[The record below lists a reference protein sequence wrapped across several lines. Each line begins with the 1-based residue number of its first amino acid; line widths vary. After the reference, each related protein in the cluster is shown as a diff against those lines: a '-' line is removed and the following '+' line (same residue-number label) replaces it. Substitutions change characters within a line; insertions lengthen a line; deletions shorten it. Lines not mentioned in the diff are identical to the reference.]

1 MVDNSTNLAEL
12 FFGDTSATVTPSEY
26 VSISSQT
33 AATSSPTD
41 GTVSPNDMQLVQH
54 SQQYDTSFEDALS
67 FPMTSHVATYPYP
80 QHEEQRLFDQYL
92 VHNPEVDGFQL
103 DERTG
108 IETSEAG
115 FHSDSFPNEQAPDA
129 RFYDI

>member
-41 GTVSPNDMQLVQH
+41 GTASPSDMQLVH
-54 SQQYDTSFEDALS
+54 PSQQYDTSFENALS
-67 FPMTSHVATYPYP
+67 FPMTSHFATYPYP

-92 VHNPEVDGFQL
+92 VPNPEVDGIQL
-103 DERTG
+103 DNRTG
-108 IETSEAG
+108 IETGEAG
-115 FHSDSFPNEQAPDA
+115 FHRHTFPNEEAPDA
-129 RFYDI
+129 HLYDI

>member
-12 FFGDTSATVTPSEY
+12 FFGDTSAPVTPSEY

-41 GTVSPNDMQLVQH
+41 GTVSPNDMQLVRP

-67 FPMTSHVATYPYP
+67 FPITSHLATYPYP

-92 VHNPEVDGFQL
+92 VHNPEVDGVQL
-103 DERTG
+103 GNRTG
-108 IETSEAG
+108 IQTSEAEL
-115 FHSDSFPNEQAPDA
+115 FSDSFPSEQAPDA
-129 RFYDI
+129 HFYDI